1 MDIETRRVRK
11 LLSNWSLIPSHYEK
25 TKGGFLNDNLVITA
39 DSGKYVLRKVTHFK
53 NLEGIKQEIEHLRY
67 LKDRNFEYETPDP
80 VMTAKKNYFI
90 KYQDRYFW
98 LYKYIDGEIKQKTT
112 DGDLKQIAV
121 MMTKYHSLIKGSKF
135 ESDIEMKDPFFKNA
149 ILNESNRLKSVILA
163 KKKKM
168 RKTRSFSMN

>member
-1 MDIETRRVRK
+1 
-11 LLSNWSLIPSHYEK
+11 
-25 TKGGFLNDNLVITA
+25 
-39 DSGKYVLRKVTHFK
+39 
-53 NLEGIKQEIEHLRY
+53 
-67 LKDRNFEYETPDP
+67 
-80 VMTAKKNYFI
+80 MTAKKNYFI